1 MWEWS
6 RIVELAGLVVTILSL
21 HFSNV
26 RAQQRTQAEN
36 ARLAQETR
44 DELTRKLTAMET
56 KLEILYGWFK
66 RNVFRGRGT
75 ESDDKN

>member
-26 RAQQRTQAEN
+26 RAQQRIQAEN
-36 ARLAQETR
+36 ARIAQQTR
-44 DELTRKLTAMET
+44 DELTRKLTQMET
-56 KLEILYGWFK
+56 KLALIYSWFK
-66 RNVFRGRGT
+66 VNVFKGRVT
-75 ESDDKN
+75 ESDDEN